1 MTLHSFA
8 ISGLGPLVDARVDL
22 DALPRD
28 ARLVAVVGPNGAG
41 KTTALELALL
51 GAPYRDL
58 PTRGSLVSLA
68 TRRDAYVESTL
79 SIGGGRRVRIRQ
91 NVDPVSGSGSTSI
104 VDATTGKA
112 LTSST
117 KVTEG
122 DAWVREHMPTLDVV
136 TASLFAVQGSGGF
149 VDMKPSDRKR
159 VLLRVHG
166 IERIEALAA
175 KAGERARSAKG
186 ERGSAQARRDEAAR
200 AIPEV
205 DATAVPGAAA
215 ASVLAMDALDAARAH
230 VTRCRAALDEAR
242 ARQVAARAHEAA
254 LDAARRD
261 LAQARGRA
269 LDLAGRIERNRAL
282 LADEARIRETLAT
295 LDADRARVTERER
308 ALEAATTASREAA
321 AAHARAGAL
330 VRDYERRVADA
341 ERAHREAGTRYD
353 RHKAAEDA
361 LPARETA
368 HAESLAADEAHE
380 AALAALLQLRDAQAG
395 RSAKRIVE
403 LRHGLAIYADGDGV
417 MSPRFAQSVL
427 ATDDAQAAREAS
439 YPADLA
445 AAEHVVRETRART
458 ARARGALSAARQA
471 CEGLDPAASE
481 AYRESAERLDGLRG
495 ELRAVRDAHEARG
508 DEACAAGETLTAAA
522 MAVRDARSALGETD
536 SALRAW
542 PADVASRL
550 DQARA
555 RVEELEPQATE
566 AQAALDAAIR
576 HEADLADVPV
586 VDTCLDL
593 ALVDLETA
601 EAAEKRALA
610 EHRRICDDLAALRVR
625 ASDAER
631 GRARLVELDAD
642 LARVDRELA
651 RWSRLAADLGRDG
664 VQALLIDAA
673 GPALS
678 ALVNELLHACVST
691 RWTVTIATSRLTG
704 KGEDRETLELRVL
717 DAESGREGPIESYS
731 GGERVLLGE
740 AVSLALTVAACRTAG
755 IEAAS
760 VVRDESGAALDQE
773 KSVAYV
779 GMLRRA
785 VTMIGAGR
793 LLVVTHSPAIADLCD
808 ARMRV
813 ADGSISL
820 EVAS

>member
-1 MTLHSFA
+1 MTLHSF
-8 ISGLGPLVDARVDL
+8 SVVGLGPLVDARVDL

-28 ARLVAVVGPNGAG
+28 ARLIAVVGPNGAG

-104 VDATTGKA
+104 VDATTGEA

-122 DAWVREHMPTLDVV
+122 DAWVRQHLPTLDVV

-166 IERIEALAA
+166 IERIEKLAEA
-175 KAGERARSAKG
+175 AGKRANAAKG
-186 ERGSAQARRDEAAR
+186 ERTSAQARRDEAAR

-205 DATAVPGAAA
+205 DDEAVPT
-215 ASVLAMDALDAARAH
+215 AMRAELDAASAAVGAGTH

-254 LDAARRD
+254 LDAARRG
-261 LAQARGRA
+261 LARARDRA

-321 AAHARAGAL
+321 AAHVRAGAS
-330 VRDYERRVADA
+330 VRDYERRVEEAQARASDLAKRADA
-341 ERAHREAGTRYD
+341 SAAAAARLPELEAASVALR
-353 RHKAAEDA
+353 AAED
-361 LPARETA
+361 
-368 HAESLAADEAHE
+368 AHE
-380 AALAALLQLRDAQAG
+380 AALWALAALQTAQASRSDQRITSLRAGLVTIRDDGAPAVSIATVILRHDDEEAIRSALYPDHLRDHQ
-395 RSAKRIVE
+395 
-403 LRHGLAIYADGDGV
+403 
-417 MSPRFAQSVL
+417 
-427 ATDDAQAAREAS
+427 AREREAK
-439 YPADLA
+439 A
-445 AAEHVVRETRART
+445 AVARART
-458 ARARGALSAARQA
+458 AHADLVRATQGI
-471 CEGLDPAASE
+471 DPAASE
-481 AYRESAERLDGLRG
+481 AYRESAERLDDLRG
-495 ELRAVRDAHEARG
+495 ELHALRYAHEARG
-508 DEACAAGETLTAAA
+508 DEAATAGETLTAAA
-522 MAVRDARSALGETD
+522 MAVRDARSALGETE

-576 HEADLADVPV
+576 HEAELAAVPV
-586 VDTCLDL
+586 IDTCLDL
-593 ALVDLETA
+593 ALVDLEEA

-625 ASDAER
+625 AEDAER

-704 KGEDRETLELRVL
+704 KGEDRETLDLRVL

-755 IEAAS
+755 VEAPCL
-760 VVRDESGAALDQE
+760 VRDESGAALDPE
-773 KSVAYV
+773 RAAAYV
-779 GMLRRA
+779 AMLRRA
-785 VTMIGAGR
+785 AAMVGASR
-793 LLVVTHSPAIADLCD
+793 VLLVSHATAVVAACD
-808 ARMRV
+808 ARLVVEGGAMRLV
-813 ADGSISL
+813 AVEG
-820 EVAS
+820 